1 MIAAAMFIGWLAVCA
16 VAAIGPRRCIVW
28 LVLAP
33 LIRRN
38 QRLRAAGLL
47 PDEWYWA
54 DRLAIKW
61 GFLNDPLYPR

>member
-1 MIAAAMFIGWLAVCA
+1 MIAVAMFLGWLLVCA
-16 VAAIGPRRCIVW
+16 MAAIGVRRCIVW

-38 QRLRAAGLL
+38 LCLRAAGLM

-61 GFLNDPLYPR
+61 GFLNDPLYPS